1 MRVKRKESNVKR
13 NRIHINTESQARIS
27 RLIFFCSCEF
37 IMKYIVVVQHKSPS
51 LVWISDLES
60 WFSIFRLLLLFGLC
74 FGALENLA

>member
-1 MRVKRKESNVKR
+1 MSKETEYTLTQRVKHGHQDLYV
-13 NRIHINTESQARIS
+13 
-27 RLIFFCSCEF
+27 FFWSYEF

-60 WFSIFRLLLLFGLC
+60 WFSIFRLPLLFRLC